1 MSVIDPFCGPTL
13 TSLYAIFIQKQTRYD
28 IATQKLNDE
37 EFAMKFQEIV
47 LHEDQLSEIT
57 KYEKSFGSKWVQD
70 SISQGQAREYCKRFL
85 VDKVNKSWNAGNCYH
100 KGEQLWE
107 RADGKPLTVD
117 DIEALEE
124 LDDGQSNSVNGKAG
138 DMSAHRLWEC
148 DSGD

>member
-1 MSVIDPFCGPTL
+1 MKFQEIVLHED
-13 TSLYAIFIQKQTRYD
+13 
-28 IATQKLNDE
+28 NDE